1 MGVEGVNRVV
11 DAHGMAMHLTG
22 VVGLHHFA
30 DSIQVSHPRI
40 EPEVIPVWIED
51 LGHVVMDS

>member
-1 MGVEGVNRVV
+1 VV